1 MTPRPP
7 ALTALLRELV
17 AIESPSGSEAAC
29 ADHVVELLRSGGVDV
44 ERVGDSVLAR
54 VDLGGAGTG
63 PGLLLNSHLDTV
75 PVGEGWT
82 VPPTGNDWRDGRLY
96 GRGSNDAKASAAAM
110 IWTVLRL
117 AGTGETPGGRG
128 TVFLALTACEE
139 TTNAGMGAVLARL
152 AREAP
157 GATGT
162 RAGVAGVVHGAVTG
176 EPTGLQVVR
185 AQSGLAVLEAVWSG
199 RSCHAAHVARVAHDN
214 ALLAAAREL
223 AAIDSHLEVG
233 APHPLI
239 GISTIAPTVL
249 QAGRRHNVVPDR
261 AELLLDARLA
271 PPASAEDAAA
281 VVRRALPGAEV
292 RVRSARLGP
301 VETAADHP
309 LVRAAVAAAD
319 REVAVGSNTLS
330 DMALLRGIPAVK
342 CGPGETARS
351 HTPDEYVQQDELE
364 AGARFYERFATSA
377 LEALAAQGLAR

>member
-1 MTPRPP
+1 VSQRPSSV
-7 ALTALLRELV
+7 AALLRELV

-54 VDLGGAGTG
+54 VDLCGAGAG

-139 TTNAGMGAVLARL
+139 TTNAGMGAVLERL

-157 GATGT
+157 GASVD
-162 RAGVAGVVHGAVTG
+162 AGVAGVVHGAVTG

-199 RSCHAAHVARVAHDN
+199 RSCHAAHVARVAHHN

-223 AAIDSHLEVG
+223 AAIDSHLVVG
-233 APHPLI
+233 QPHPLI

-249 QAGRRHNVVPDR
+249 QAGHRHNVIPDR

-271 PPASAEDAAA
+271 PPASADDAAA
-281 VVRRALPGAEV
+281 VVRRALPGAQV